1 MHAGQ
6 YSAITEFLLDRYTN
20 VPMLVYGPSGIG
32 KTQIPEDLCKKRGI
46 PYIYFN
52 ATGMEPADL
61 IGLPFKDEVNEEF
74 TLLDPATGKEVKKQQ
89 RMTVMRH
96 MPPAKLAQVE
106 RSPRGIICIDEIN
119 RLEQQVRHTVMQ
131 FLDRRELG
139 EVNLPPGWLIMLTAN
154 PSDSDY
160 QVDEMD
166 VALRRRCMVYKL
178 EFDLNMWV
186 EWATTEYRSPVL
198 DQRTGKA
205 VDTALSARIIAAVRR
220 TTKAFRWEIE
230 NEIPQ
235 KPTAFGAKVCSELYH
250 AGTMEHFDPEMAS
263 IIFSGVVGPEV
274 GQAIVKS
281 LSDEKIQAMLER
293 AMKGEKFEASHDVMI
308 DLLDLFWEKVSSSPK
323 KYGPQIMNFYKCLGQ
338 DIRAVL
344 VKRIYPFFSK
354 KEYIADPN
362 FQELAKEWREWC
374 VKMMYKLKG
383 LRAPGQNT

>member
-1 MHAGQ
+1 MHPGQ
-6 YSAITEFLLDRYTN
+6 YAAISEFLLDRYTN
-20 VPMLVYGPSGIG
+20 VPTLYYGASGIG
-32 KTQIPEDLCKKRGI
+32 KTQIIEDLCKKRGI
-46 PYIYFN
+46 PFVYFN

-61 IGLPFKDEVNEEF
+61 IGLPYKDEMDVP
-74 TLLDPATGKEVKKQQ
+74 TLTIENGKEVRGTRK
-89 RMTVMRH
+89 MTVMRH
-96 MPPAKLAQVE
+96 MPPAKLAMVE
-106 RSPRGIICIDEIN
+106 GAPKGVICIDEVN

-139 EVNLPPGWLIMLTAN
+139 EVNLPPGWLIVLTAN

-160 QVDEMD
+160 QVDELD
-166 VALRRRCMVYKL
+166 IALRRRCMVFKL

-186 EWATTEYRSPVL
+186 EWATTDYRSPVI
-198 DQRTGKA
+198 DPHTGQP
-205 VDTALSARIIAAVRR
+205 VGTALSARIIAAVRR
-220 TTKAFRWEIE
+220 TAKAFRWEIE

-250 AGTMEHFDPEMAS
+250 AGAMEHFDAEMTT
-263 IIFSGVVGPEV
+263 ILFGGVVGPEV

-281 LSDEKIQAMLER
+281 LSDEKIQAMLEK
-293 AMKGEKFEASHDVMI
+293 AMKGEKFEATHDVMI
-308 DLLDLFWEKVSSSPK
+308 DLLDLFWEKVSASPK

-383 LRAPGQNT
+383 LRAPGQTV

>member
-1 MHAGQ
+1 MHPGQ
-6 YSAITEFLLDRYTN
+6 YAAISEFLLDRYTN
-20 VPMLVYGPSGIG
+20 VPTLYYGASGIG
-32 KTQIPEDLCKKRGI
+32 KTQIIEDLCKKRGI
-46 PYIYFN
+46 PFVYFN

-61 IGLPFKDEVNEEF
+61 IGLPYKAEIEMPYATIENGKDVI
-74 TLLDPATGKEVKKQQ
+74 KQ
-89 RMTVMRH
+89 RMVTVMRH
-96 MPPAKLAQVE
+96 MPPIKLAQVE
-106 RSPRGIICIDEIN
+106 GAPKGVICIDEVN

-139 EVNLPPGWLIMLTAN
+139 EVNLPPGWLIVLTAN

-160 QVDEMD
+160 QVDELD
-166 VALRRRCMVYKL
+166 IALRRRCMVFKL
-178 EFDLNMWV
+178 EFDLNMWI
-186 EWATTEYRSPVL
+186 EWATTDYRSPVI
-198 DQRTGKA
+198 DPHTGQP
-205 VDTALSARIIAAVRR
+205 VGTALSARIIAAVRR
-220 TTKAFRWEIE
+220 TAKAFRWDIE

-250 AGTMEHFDPEMAS
+250 AGAMEHFDAEMS
-263 IIFSGVVGPEV
+263 TILFGGVVGPEV

-281 LSDEKIQAMLER
+281 LSDEKIQAMLEK
-293 AMKGEKFEASHDVMI
+293 AMKGEKFEATHDVMI
-308 DLLDLFWEKVSSSPK
+308 DLLDLFWEKVSASPK

-383 LRAPGQNT
+383 LRAPGQTV